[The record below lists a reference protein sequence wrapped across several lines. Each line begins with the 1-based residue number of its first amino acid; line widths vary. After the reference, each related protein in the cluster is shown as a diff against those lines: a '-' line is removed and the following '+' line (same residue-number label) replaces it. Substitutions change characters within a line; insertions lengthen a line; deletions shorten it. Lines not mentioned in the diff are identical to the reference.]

1 MVTPVRQ
8 ANISQANT
16 SQANASQANASQAN
30 TSQANASQAN
40 TSQANAS
47 QANTSQANASQAN
60 TSQANASQANTS
72 QANASQ
78 ANTSQANASQANTSQ
93 ANASQANTSQANA
106 SQANTSQANAS
117 QANTSQANSSVSQ
130 PITRKVSH
138 IELCKLFTINFQAIT
153 DEGLF
158 ADLDEAPANADPLNS
173 LFNSSSANCTQ
184 VNDMQDAERVL
195 DALSEMDDLYSW
207 EQDNASN
214 HVNGNIISINPVC
227 TYIKITESM
236 TTTESTDITNYM
248 YVQAAIENFTRTQ
261 ATILERLTKIENFI
275 EGYCK
280 NSISD

>member
-16 SQANASQANASQAN
+16 SQANASQANASQANTSQAN

-60 TSQANASQANTS
+60 T
-72 QANASQ
+72 
-78 ANTSQANASQANTSQ
+78 
-93 ANASQANTSQANA
+93 
-106 SQANTSQANAS
+106 S

-214 HVNGNIISINPVC
+214 HVNGNIMISINLVC